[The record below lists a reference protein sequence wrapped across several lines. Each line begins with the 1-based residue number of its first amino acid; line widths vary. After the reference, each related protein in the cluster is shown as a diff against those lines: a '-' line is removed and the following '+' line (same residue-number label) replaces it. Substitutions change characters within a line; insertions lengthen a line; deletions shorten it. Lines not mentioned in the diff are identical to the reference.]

1 MQSATLALLATTA
14 IASRNQR
21 RATFL
26 SIEELLNTVNDN
38 LTDVQSY
45 VAEISPEINTSIDQ
59 FRDALNT
66 GFTDVQS
73 YINVEV
79 QPQIDSSIDQIRNT
93 VNDVHTFVTEIQ
105 PQIDTFETNTTD
117 LINRLDNVDWEKVKN
132 LQYDQVNWN
141 EIAK

>member
-14 IASRNQR
+14 LASRNQR

-132 LQYDQVNWN
+132 L
-141 EIAK
+141 